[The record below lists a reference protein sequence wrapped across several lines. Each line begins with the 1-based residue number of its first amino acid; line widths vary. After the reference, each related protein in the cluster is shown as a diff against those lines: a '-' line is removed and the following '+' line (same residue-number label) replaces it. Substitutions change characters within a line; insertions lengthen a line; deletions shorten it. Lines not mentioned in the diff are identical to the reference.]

1 LTECRED
8 EVARNDE
15 DSHLHNRVP
24 EGSKVSLD
32 DLLVL
37 FEHGPVG
44 IVFLSGDARIL
55 KANRSGLVLLGEP
68 ALDDG
73 PTTSVFELLGP
84 GECTALRAFIEQVT
98 KNKSGSWKFDVI
110 GEDNLPRTLSMD
122 AIALSDTAHAEVRVL
137 GVVQDVAAQQSDSRK
152 LRENEALLRSVM
164 DFAPAAISIKD
175 RDGHYLHFNPYSEAV
190 YGFTIDDARG
200 KSALNFYPSDV
211 AHVLLGHDR
220 AVVETKEVIRRE
232 QIVPTPNGDRIVSS
246 LKFPVLD
253 VDGEV
258 TAVCSISNDLTEQRA
273 FQAKL
278 EESEGRFRD
287 FAVSAA
293 DWFWEMGEDFRF
305 SYQSER
311 FEDITSIPVSE
322 VIGRTADEAFDRYLE
337 HGVEWANPVNAMRAH

>member
-1 LTECRED
+1 
-8 EVARNDE
+8 
-15 DSHLHNRVP
+15 
-24 EGSKVSLD
+24 
-32 DLLVL
+32 
-37 FEHGPVG
+37 
-44 IVFLSGDARIL
+44 
-55 KANRSGLVLLGEP
+55 
-68 ALDDG
+68 
-73 PTTSVFELLGP
+73 
-84 GECTALRAFIEQVT
+84 
-98 KNKSGSWKFDVI
+98 
-110 GEDNLPRTLSMD
+110 M
-122 AIALSDTAHAEVRVL
+122 L

-164 DFAPAAISIKD
+164 DFAPAAIPIKD

-190 YGFTIDDARG
+190 CGFTIDDARG

-211 AHVLLGHDR
+211 AHVLLGHDW

-293 DWFWEMGEDFRF
+293 DWFWEMDEDFRF

-337 HGVEWANPVNAMRAH
+337 HGVEWANPVNAMRAHRPYELELEIRRDDGTLRILHVTGRPRFDDGEQFLGHRGVGRDVTEVRQAQRTRESLIAELERKNDELEQFSYTVSHDFKSPLLTIKGFLGLLE